1 MPIKG
6 QGKEGQQTKKE
17 KERKNKGKKWEVVM
31 EKYKTVSRNKST
43 NFLSH
48 DNFAKEESLKV
59 KNFKEFSVTNYLRAC
74 LWTPQPV
81 ATLLRAIFP

>member
-1 MPIKG
+1 
-6 QGKEGQQTKKE
+6 
-17 KERKNKGKKWEVVM
+17 M
-31 EKYKTVSRNKST
+31 EKYKTVSGNKST

-59 KNFKEFSVTNYLRAC
+59 KKVKNSITNYLRAC

-81 ATLLRAIFP
+81 APLLRAIFP